1 MREASHRYED
11 PLDRVW
17 ATCAARVG
25 LRLRR
30 AGDVNAATD
39 GRGTLT
45 LATDDGL
52 DADDCLA
59 QMVFHELC
67 HSLVQGAESFDQ
79 PDWGLDNFTDVDA
92 LRERACLRVQ
102 ATLARPHGLRA
113 FFAPTT
119 DYRAF
124 YDALPEDALPNV
136 SLPGDAQR
144 PEVVEVLLARR
155 AAARAGRAPWGP
167 HLEDALTATAAIVTV
182 AHAYADGPPV
192 PDARALGDGASR
204 AGAAS
209 PSLYTRVAPRPP
221 RHPRTRLPLAV
232 GARAS
237 ETCGT
242 CAWRAT
248 SGLCRQAEKRVRTL
262 TEHPA
267 CERWEPALD
276 CLYCGACC
284 REAFGAVTVRA
295 DELVRGPHAAL
306 VRTES
311 DGFRT
316 MRRVPEQSATSGPD
330 DTRCVALRGDGGDA
344 HPFTCDIYGERPQ
357 TCHAFTLGSAHCL
370 VARRRVGLSR

>member
-1 MREASHRYED
+1 MRRASHRYED

-17 ATCAARVG
+17 TTCAARVG

-45 LATDDGL
+45 LSTDEGLDPDDG
-52 DADDCLA
+52 LA

-67 HSLVQGAESFDQ
+67 HSLVQGAASFEV
-79 PDWGLDNFTDVDA
+79 PDWGLDNFTDIDA

-102 ATLARPHGLRA
+102 ATLSRPHGLRG

-119 DYRAF
+119 EYRAF
-124 YDALPEDALPNV
+124 YDALPEDALPVV
-136 SLPGDAQR
+136 SLPGDIGS

-155 AAARAGRAPWGP
+155 AIARAGRDPWGP
-167 HLEDALTATAAIVTV
+167 HLEDALTATAALIAAV
-182 AHAYADGPPV
+182 HPFADGPPV
-192 PDARALGDGASR
+192 PDARGLVEGTSR
-204 AGAAS
+204 AGAAL
-209 PSLYTRVAPRPP
+209 PSLHTRVEPRPV
-221 RHPRTRLPLAV
+221 RHPRTRLPLGV
-232 GARAS
+232 GARAA

-242 CAWRAT
+242 CAWRAE
-248 SGLCRQAEKRVRTL
+248 SGVCRQAERRVRTL
-262 TEHPA
+262 PAHPA

-276 CLYCGACC
+276 CLRCGACC

-295 DELVRGPHAAL
+295 DELVRGPHVDL
-306 VRTES
+306 VRTER

-316 MRRVPEQSATSGPD
+316 MRRVPETSAIRGHD
-330 DTRCVALRGDGGDA
+330 DTRCIALRGDGGDA
-344 HPFTCDIYGERPQ
+344 HPFTCAIYADRPD
-357 TCHAFTLGSAHCL
+357 TCRAFTLGSAHCL